1 MDEKTNRIKNKSEE
15 RFIIGYVWI
24 YGLIVALIL
33 LFVDGFK
40 IVLPVSFLLG
50 VFTNLLGFTLT
61 IKCVDKIQANKNL
74 NPKAEFIKCN
84 AKKMI
89 IYALVLAIAGYSFSK
104 RENETIY
111 LNIFA
116 TFAGLF
122 SVKMMIYFKEFIID
136 KIFKKKDDKKIN
148 DGNEEKIVNDEKQVN
163 DLKMIEDKRK
173 ELKRLQEELNVLEES
188 LKKGDSDNSDN

>member
-61 IKCVDKIQANKNL
+61 IKCVDKIQENENL

-136 KIFKKKDDKKIN
+136 KIFKKKDDKKIS

>member
-33 LFVDGFK
+33 LFVNGFK

>member
-148 DGNEEKIVNDEKQVN
+148 DGNEEKIANDEKQVN

>member
-61 IKCVDKIQANKNL
+61 IKCVDKIQANENL

-148 DGNEEKIVNDEKQVN
+148 DGNEEKIANDEKQVN

>member
-1 MDEKTNRIKNKSEE
+1 MDEKTNNIKNKSEE

-24 YGLIVALIL
+24 YGLTVALIL

-40 IVLPVSFLLG
+40 IVLPISFLLG

-61 IKCVDKIQANKNL
+61 IKCVDKVQANENL
-74 NPKAEFIKCN
+74 NKKVEFIKCN

-89 IYALVLAIAGYSFSK
+89 IYALVLAIAGYSFSQ
-104 RENETIY
+104 RENEALY

-116 TFAGLF
+116 TFAGLL
-122 SVKMMIYFKEFIID
+122 SVKIMIYFKEFIID
-136 KIFKKKDDKKIN
+136 KFFKEKNSEKNIYKETQIVNDDKKTN
-148 DGNEEKIVNDEKQVN
+148 AELEKIAA
-163 DLKMIEDKRK
+163 KRK
-173 ELKRLQEELNVLEES
+173 ELEKLQEELNVLEES

>member
-1 MDEKTNRIKNKSEE
+1 MDEKTNNIKNKSEE

-24 YGLIVALIL
+24 YGLTVALIL

-40 IVLPVSFLLG
+40 IVLPISFLLG

-61 IKCVDKIQANKNL
+61 IKCVDKVQANENL
-74 NPKAEFIKCN
+74 NTKVEFIKCN

-89 IYALVLAIAGYSFSK
+89 IYALVLAIAGYSFSQ
-104 RENETIY
+104 RENEALY

-116 TFAGLF
+116 TFAGLL

-136 KIFKKKDDKKIN
+136 KFFKKNNSEKNIYKETQIVNDDKKTN
-148 DGNEEKIVNDEKQVN
+148 ADLEKIAA
-163 DLKMIEDKRK
+163 KRK
-173 ELKRLQEELNVLEES
+173 ELEKLQEELNVLEES
-188 LKKGDSDNSDN
+188 LKKGDSDNNDN

>member
-136 KIFKKKDDKKIN
+136 KIFKKKDDKKISE
-148 DGNEEKIVNDEKQVN
+148 GNEEKITNDEKQVN

>member
-136 KIFKKKDDKKIN
+136 KIFTKKDDKKIN